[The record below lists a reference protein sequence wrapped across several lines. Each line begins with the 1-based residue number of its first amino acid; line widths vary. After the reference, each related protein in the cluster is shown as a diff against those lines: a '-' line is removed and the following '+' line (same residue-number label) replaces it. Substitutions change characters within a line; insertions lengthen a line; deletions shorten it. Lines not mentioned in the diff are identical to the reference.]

1 MSTDIRIGVL
11 VPAGNTIHE
20 REFAALR
27 PDGVAFRFSGFS
39 YPPADAADFCVD
51 LTTRMAAPIA
61 ELRAWG
67 AQLLLVG
74 CTAASMRCADP
85 ATESRV
91 AQLAGVPVVTAA
103 SAAREACA
111 ALGLRRVA
119 VATPY
124 GAASNGI
131 VSRYLASIGVEVAA
145 IRGLDL
151 DRSPEVW
158 KREVPALT
166 PQQVCELGLSI
177 DGPAVEALYLPC
189 TGLASIEAIEL
200 WERRTGKPALSSVQA
215 GFWASLRRLGLDGR
229 RGGAGRLVAGWPA
242 AA

>member
-1 MSTDIRIGVL
+1 MASDIRIGVL

-20 REFAALR
+20 REFAAMR
-27 PDGVAFRFSGFS
+27 PAGVEFRFAGFS
-39 YPPADAADFCVD
+39 YPPADAADFCVE
-51 LTTRMAAPIA
+51 LTARMAAPI
-61 ELRAWG
+61 EQMRAWG
-67 AQLLLVG
+67 ARLLLVG
-74 CTAASMRCADP
+74 CTAASMRCAD
-85 ATESRV
+85 AASEARL

-103 SAAREACA
+103 GAAREACV
-111 ALGLRRVA
+111 ALGLRSVA

-131 VSRYLASIGVEVAA
+131 VARYLASIGVEVAA

-166 PQQVCELGLSI
+166 PVQVCELGQSI
-177 DGPAVEALYLPC
+177 DGPAAEALYLPC

-200 WERRTGKPALSSVQA
+200 WEARTGKPAFSSVQA

-229 RGGAGRLVAGWPA
+229 QGGAGRLVAVWPA